1 MFLCSWFLLRLHAQ
15 LLEALKKCCRQIAE
29 EFKAKKKSKNV
40 LFKMSKITISHVID
54 LMTNTPDVSITS
66 VLL

>member
-29 EFKAKKKSKNV
+29 EFKAKKNQKMC
-40 LFKMSKITISHVID
+40 LFKRSKITSSHVID
-54 LMTNTPDVSITS
+54 LMTNTPDVSIAS

>member
-1 MFLCSWFLLRLHAQ
+1 MFLCSWFLPQLHAQ
-15 LLEALKKCCRQIAE
+15 LLETLKKCCRQIAE
-29 EFKAKKKSKNV
+29 EFKAKKNQLC
-40 LFKMSKITISHVID
+40 LFKRSKITSSHVID